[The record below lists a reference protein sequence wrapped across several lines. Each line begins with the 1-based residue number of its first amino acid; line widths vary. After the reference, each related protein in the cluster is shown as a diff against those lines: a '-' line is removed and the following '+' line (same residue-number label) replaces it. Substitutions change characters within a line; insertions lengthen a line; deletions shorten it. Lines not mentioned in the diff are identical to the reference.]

1 MGWPTTAC
9 IAFLTG
15 QWQLD
20 TCDLGMAHGALSC
33 QSNMPAICAVQ
44 LVKLSS
50 SKLELVILLSFPGL
64 FPLMA
69 TPQYDGLKRV
79 VWSPWR
85 MTFSKSIGSQ
95 SQQNVG
101 NQRRS
106 NTAAV
111 HCP

>member
-1 MGWPTTAC
+1 
-9 IAFLTG
+9 
-15 QWQLD
+15 
-20 TCDLGMAHGALSC
+20 MAHGALSC
-33 QSNMPAICAVQ
+33 QSNMPAIRAV
-44 LVKLSS
+44 
-50 SKLELVILLSFPGL
+50 LELVILLSFPGL

-69 TPQYDGLKRV
+69 TPQYDGLKQV